1 MEWKVI
7 ESRLVSRQLQRV
19 PREIQ
24 EKYALWRG
32 LVQRQGPYLRGGFRV
47 HPLHGD
53 RKGQKSARMNRQWR
67 VIFRVFE
74 GDLIV
79 EVIELTPHKY

>member
-1 MEWKVI
+1 MQWKVI
-7 ESRLVSRQLQRV
+7 ESRLVSRQLPRV

-24 EKYALWRG
+24 EKYILWRE
-32 LVQRQGPYLRGGFRV
+32 LVRREGPYLRGGFRV
-47 HPLHGD
+47 HPLHGN
-53 RKGQKSARMNRQWR
+53 REGQKSARMNRQWR

-79 EVIELTPHKY
+79 EAIELTPHKY